1 MFSWILIMVPS
12 QFNGIGKFV
21 KQIVFQHLEKNVWK
35 KKKSWALISASWILK
50 LKWYREDYHKPSHK
64 DNVQTQETV
73 HIFKTVAFKYSYH
86 THKKQ
91 YVIDML
97 ISLIVLIY

>member
-1 MFSWILIMVPS
+1 MEKKEILSTHFSILNTEIKMI
-12 QFNGIGKFV
+12 QRRLA
-21 KQIVFQHLEKNVWK
+21 Q
-35 KKKSWALISASWILK
+35 
-50 LKWYREDYHKPSHK
+50 PSHK

-86 THKKQ
+86 THKNQ